1 VNIYVLEE
9 LFGAPKLSKCE
20 LYCKTIT
27 FKIGSRNVIR
37 DARNMFFDRKKLLS
51 FRLYQFT
58 LIKRFASQSLYLSD
72 QIRLLWFSSK
82 LALFK
87 NPSFLPACRDN
98 LQRCREADDE
108 RLEDFLGSRG
118 AGADLAQCRR
128 THCGGY
134 QASGCARLATGCS
147 ANRQA
152 NHRQV
157 LTTSRCATCR
167 PTCSA
172 GAKGPDAAE
181 DRLCEDAGP
190 KPESRSSPN
199 GLVWPQTGIDS
210 TRALHIGEC
219 LCRRLITRG
228 YFSLLKL
235 MRKTEKGGIP
245 EKQGTF
251 GGER

>member
-1 VNIYVLEE
+1 MVGFLCLE
-9 LFGAPKLSKCE
+9 
-20 LYCKTIT
+20 I
-27 FKIGSRNVIR
+27 
-37 DARNMFFDRKKLLS
+37 
-51 FRLYQFT
+51 
-58 LIKRFASQSLYLSD
+58 
-72 QIRLLWFSSK
+72 LLWFSSK

-87 NPSFLPACRDN
+87 NPSFLLACTDN

-219 LCRRLITRG
+219 LCRLICAC
-228 YFSLLKL
+228 
-235 MRKTEKGGIP
+235 
-245 EKQGTF
+245 
-251 GGER
+251 

>member
-1 VNIYVLEE
+1 MRLRDGEA
-9 LFGAPKLSKCE
+9 LRDSGSH
-20 LYCKTIT
+20 YCRDLRTTGLARRADEIPTAGDLGDQSDQTATDAT
-27 FKIGSRNVIR
+27 FKN
-37 DARNMFFDRKKLLS
+37 
-51 FRLYQFT
+51 
-58 LIKRFASQSLYLSD
+58 
-72 QIRLLWFSSK
+72 LLWFSSK

-219 LCRRLITRG
+219 LCRLICAC
-228 YFSLLKL
+228 
-235 MRKTEKGGIP
+235 
-245 EKQGTF
+245 
-251 GGER
+251 